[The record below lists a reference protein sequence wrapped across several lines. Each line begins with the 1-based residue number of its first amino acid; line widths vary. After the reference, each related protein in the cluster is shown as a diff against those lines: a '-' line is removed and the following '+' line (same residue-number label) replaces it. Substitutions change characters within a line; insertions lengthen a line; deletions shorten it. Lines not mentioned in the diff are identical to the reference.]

1 VLVNNAGVGVFEE
14 IASLAP
20 DEWRRVIDTNL
31 TGVYYACHAAIPHLR
46 ARGGGWIFNISSLAG
61 KNAFKG
67 GGAYCASKA
76 ALNAFSEVLMQE
88 VRYDGIRVSYIMPGS
103 VDTAFGGPTGQRAD
117 WKVGAEDVAQVIVD
131 LIGHPPRT
139 LASRI
144 EIRPSQPPRK

>member
-1 VLVNNAGVGVFEE
+1 
-14 IASLAP
+14 
-20 DEWRRVIDTNL
+20 
-31 TGVYYACHAAIPHLR
+31 
-46 ARGGGWIFNISSLAG
+46 
-61 KNAFKG
+61 
-67 GGAYCASKA
+67 
-76 ALNAFSEVLMQE
+76 MQE

-131 LIGHPPRT
+131 LLGHPPRT